1 MTASNVLRPRKAGA
15 RAMYSEETA
24 RRVLQMAEKLGYV
37 PNRAARAM
45 RTKRTGVVGF
55 VAANFSESGETVEN
69 YGVHPFLVGLNH
81 VLSPSGRHVALVE
94 LSELELKKSET
105 LPGALRERF
114 FDALVVHYGLSSSAL
129 HLLEE
134 FEVPTIY
141 WDSGIFNKEN
151 CVHRD
156 EFEVGRRVTQ
166 RLLEL
171 GHRRIALSVGRTN
184 WQEYQKGGSVH
195 YSFASRYEGFESAMK
210 AKGFRPRVLTG
221 YQPEDLARQIEKEQ
235 ITGIIVQGGYMQM
248 LVAATALGKR
258 IPRDLS
264 VLSCDLE
271 ASVKDRGEASG
282 GARYN
287 RYQAGRLVGDLL
299 LKRLESD
306 GASVPSVRLPVEIVD
321 GTTAGPAPRLA
332 K

>member
-1 MTASNVLRPRKAGA
+1 
-15 RAMYSEETA
+15 MYSEETA
-24 RRVLQMAEKLGYV
+24 RRVMMTAEKLGYV

-81 VLSPSGRHVALVE
+81 VLSPSGRHVGLVE
-94 LSELELKKSET
+94 LSELELKKSEA

-114 FDALVVHYGLSSSAL
+114 FDALVVHYGLSPRAL

-141 WDSGIFNKEN
+141 WDSGIFKKEN

-156 EFEVGRRVTQ
+156 EFEVGQLVTR

-171 GHRRIALSVGRTN
+171 GHRRIALSVGRGN
-184 WQEYQKGGSVH
+184 WKEYQNGGSVH
-195 YSFASRYEGFESAMK
+195 YSFASRYEGFASAMK
-210 AKGFRPRVLTG
+210 EKGLRPRVLQG
-221 YQPEDLARQIEKEQ
+221 YKPDELAGQIEKDQ
-235 ITGIIVQGGYMQM
+235 ITGVIVQGGYMQV
-248 LVAATALGKR
+248 LIAATKLGKS
-258 IPRDLS
+258 IPGDLS

-271 ASVKDRGEASG
+271 ASVKDRGDVSG

-287 RYQAGRLVGDLL
+287 RYQAGRIVGDLL
-299 LKRLESD
+299 LKRLDAD
-306 GASVPSVRLPVEIVD
+306 GASVPSLGLPIEIVD
-321 GTTAGPAPRLA
+321 GTTAAPAPRQA
-332 K
+332 R

>member
-1 MTASNVLRPRKAGA
+1 MTASNVLRPRKLGV
-15 RAMYSEETA
+15 RPMYSEETA
-24 RRVLQMAEKLGYV
+24 RRVLMTAEKLGYV

-81 VLSPSGRHVALVE
+81 VLTPSGRHVAMIE
-94 LSELELKKSET
+94 LNELELKKSEM

-114 FDALVVHYGLSSSAL
+114 FDALVVHYGLSSRAL

-134 FEVPTIY
+134 YEIPTIY
-141 WDSGIFNKEN
+141 WDSGIFHKEN

-156 EFEVGRRVTQ
+156 EFEVGQIVTRRM
-166 RLLEL
+166 LEL
-171 GHRRIALSVGRTN
+171 GHRKIALTVGREN
-184 WQEYQKGGSVH
+184 WLGYQKGGSVH
-195 YSFASRYEGFESAMK
+195 YSFANRYEGFASVMK
-210 AKGFRPRVLTG
+210 EKGLRPRVLVG
-221 YQPEDLARQIEKEQ
+221 YQGEELAEQIEKEQ
-235 ITGIIVQGGYMQM
+235 ITGVIVQGGYMQVLTAAM
-248 LVAATALGKR
+248 LLGKK
-258 IPRDLS
+258 IPKDIS

-271 ASVKDRGEASG
+271 ASVKTRGDAAG

-287 RYQAGRLVGDLL
+287 RYQAGRTVGELL
-299 LKRLESD
+299 LKRLENE
-306 GASVPSVRLPVEIVD
+306 GVSVPSVRLPVEIVD
-321 GTTAGPAPRLA
+321 GSTAIPRSS